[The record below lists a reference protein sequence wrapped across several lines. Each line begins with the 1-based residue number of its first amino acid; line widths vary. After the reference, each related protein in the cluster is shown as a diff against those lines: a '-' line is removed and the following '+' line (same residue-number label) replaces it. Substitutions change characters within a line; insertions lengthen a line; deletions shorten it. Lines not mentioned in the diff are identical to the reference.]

1 MATLSE
7 VWIWM
12 QVPAGFG
19 ALLLAIRFAPYVVDR
34 TRATVRGL
42 EGLLLDCVSLARV
55 AKRVFRRPKRRRRRG
70 ESAR

>member
-19 ALLLAIRFAPYVVDR
+19 AFLLAVRFAPYVVDR
-34 TRATVRGL
+34 IRAAVRGL
-42 EGLLLDCVSLARV
+42 EGLLLDCVSLARAV
-55 AKRVFRRPKRRRRRG
+55 RRVFGPKRKRRRSRRK
-70 ESAR
+70 